1 MCLSMCADY
10 QLDGINSVEKNN
22 MAMGILY
29 NFVKDNNAIN
39 KVDVYYDVADLRR
52 N

>member
-1 MCLSMCADY
+1 MCADY

-29 NFVKDNNAIN
+29 NFVKNNNIIN
-39 KVDVYYDVADLRR
+39 KVDICYDVTELRR